1 MCYLNFIALKFVTIS
16 EYMRTI
22 LFFCAFSLKYISLH
36 KKNNSPPFLLLN
48 ICKFSYFVGY
58 RCLNLSDYYFCK
70 FSFKLGWPSDIEKV
84 R

>member
-1 MCYLNFIALKFVTIS
+1 MCYLNFIALKFVAIS

-22 LFFCAFSLKYISLH
+22 FLKYISLH

-48 ICKFSYFVGY
+48 RCKFSYFVGY

-70 FSFKLGWPSDIEKV
+70 FSFKLGWPSDSEKV